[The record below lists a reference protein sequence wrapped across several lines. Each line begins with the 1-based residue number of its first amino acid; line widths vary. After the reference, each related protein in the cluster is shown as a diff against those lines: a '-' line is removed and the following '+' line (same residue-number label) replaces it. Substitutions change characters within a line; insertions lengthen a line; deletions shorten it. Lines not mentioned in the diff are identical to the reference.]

1 VGADAENPTRLL
13 AMLGATLPFQGRDKK
28 EEIDRAPANN
38 YIARMALRDILI
50 IPDKRLRVVSEPV
63 QTVDAQI
70 RALAEDMMETMYD
83 APGIGLA
90 AIQIGQP
97 LRLVTMDLAKKD
109 EEKAPQVFINPQ
121 ITWSS
126 DEMNVHEEGCLS
138 IPEYYEEVERPAKV
152 RFSYLD
158 LDGKLQEVE
167 ADGIFATCIQHEI
180 DHLNGV
186 LFIDHISKLKRDRVV
201 KKFTKMAKQAAE

>member
-1 VGADAENPTRLL
+1 VGLRFPRAAGRGAER
-13 AMLGATLPFQGRDKK
+13 GKI
-28 EEIDRAPANN
+28 EIDRTAANY
-38 YIARMALRDILI
+38 YIARMALRDILV
-50 IPDKRLRVVSEPV
+50 IPDKRLRVVSQKVEAV
-63 QTVDAQI
+63 NASV

-90 AIQIGQP
+90 AIQIGEP

-109 EEKAPQVFINPQ
+109 EEKEPHVFINPE

-126 DEMNVHEEGCLS
+126 EEKNIHEEGCLS

-158 LDGKLQEVE
+158 LDGKLREVE
-167 ADGIFATCIQHEI
+167 ADGLFATCIQHEI

-186 LFIDHISKLKRDRVV
+186 LFIDHISKLKRDRVI
-201 KKFTKMAKQAAE
+201 KKYSKMAKQAAD